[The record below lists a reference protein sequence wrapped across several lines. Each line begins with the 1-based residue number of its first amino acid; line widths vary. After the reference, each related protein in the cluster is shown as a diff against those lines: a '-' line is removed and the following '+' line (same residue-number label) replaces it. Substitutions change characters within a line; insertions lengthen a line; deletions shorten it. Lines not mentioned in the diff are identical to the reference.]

1 MSESPAEKSAQEVDP
16 LDETLPLPA
25 LESLLKA
32 SDETLHETSQAFG
45 GTGQPSPVEQLR
57 RLVELSES
65 IDGRLA
71 QIAELLTEQRQQSSG
86 RATSKKTARKAGKR
100 AGAVLRSSGS
110 D

>member
-1 MSESPAEKSAQEVDP
+1 MSKSSAEKSAQEVDP

-25 LESLLKA
+25 LESLLEA
-32 SDETLHETSQAFG
+32 SDETLQETSQVFG
-45 GTGQPSPVEQLR
+45 GTGQPSPVEPLR

-86 RATSKKTARKAGKR
+86 RAASRKTARKAGKR
-100 AGAVLRSSGS
+100 AGAVLRSTGS